1 MRMLRGIRFLSWTRT
16 GRVPTMTA
24 KLKSVLVLVGF
35 FAFVVILIYLGLRNP
50 RETLAES
57 CGRQCHP
64 KQGVVERLG
73 PTLGPE
79 WRPSPRNLVCVCR

>member
-1 MRMLRGIRFLSWTRT
+1 M
-16 GRVPTMTA
+16 PTMTT
-24 KLKSVLVLVGF
+24 KLKSVVILVGVL
-35 FAFVVILIYLGLRNP
+35 AFVVALIYLGLRNT

-57 CGRQCHP
+57 CARQCHP
-64 KQGVVERLG
+64 RQGVIERHG